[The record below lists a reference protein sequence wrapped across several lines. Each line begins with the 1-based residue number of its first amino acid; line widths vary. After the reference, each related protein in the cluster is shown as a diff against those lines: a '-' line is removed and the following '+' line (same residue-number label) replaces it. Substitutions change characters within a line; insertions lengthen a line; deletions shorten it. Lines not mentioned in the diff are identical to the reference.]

1 MSHAPFLEAMA
12 PLLIAVGLLWG
23 AIIRILVS
31 INGERARAVR
41 GEK

>member
-1 MSHAPFLEAMA
+1 MTPSPLLEALS

-31 INGERARAVR
+31 IRRDRARLAR
-41 GEK
+41 EQK